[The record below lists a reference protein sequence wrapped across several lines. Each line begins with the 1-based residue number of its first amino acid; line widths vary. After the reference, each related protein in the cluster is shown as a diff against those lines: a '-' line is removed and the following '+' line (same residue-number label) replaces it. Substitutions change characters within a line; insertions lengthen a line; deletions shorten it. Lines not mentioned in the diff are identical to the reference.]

1 MALQGCYRNL
11 RVLDLTENIAGPLTC
26 MILADLGAD
35 VIKIERP
42 GLGDATR
49 QLPPRCGDTSTVFLT
64 VNRNKRS
71 VALDLAASAGRDAA
85 LRIAG
90 GVDVAV
96 ECFRPRV
103 GDRI

>member
-11 RVLDLTENIAGPLTC
+11 RVLDLSENIPGPLAS

-35 VIKIERP
+35 VVKIERA

-49 QLPPRCGDTSTVFLT
+49 PLPPRRGDTSTVFLT

-71 VALDLAASAGRDAA
+71 VALDLATSAERGAARGDGARAHGGARGR
-85 LRIAG
+85 
-90 GVDVAV
+90 
-96 ECFRPRV
+96 C
-103 GDRI
+103 